1 MAEVDFNS
9 MTPAEQQELLDGP
22 SLAPP
27 TNTISNFNNA
37 PNSNGVS
44 YATIGLCLSL
54 STVFLFLRAYATF
67 TYLKRQYLSDYV
79 MAVAY
84 ILYLVFLSIILVECN
99 YLGLFVHMWDIRLRD
114 LPRMLRLLM
123 IGTNFFAVTVA
134 LVKAAIILEWLRI
147 FVPKGTRNTFFWI
160 SHALLWVNGLS
171 NVAGLFT
178 INLTCI
184 PHEKIWNRLTVPGQ
198 CIDGHAIDI
207 VSASVNLF
215 IDLLILLL
223 PQSIIWTLVA
233 STGRRIGVAAVFA
246 VGLLA
251 CFAAAFRLVAT
262 VHYSFSADISYNFST
277 VGLCAVA
284 ETTCGILVF
293 SVPTAPKAIAGL
305 GRLKSSISTQNWTG
319 RSPRSGKTFPPGS
332 GAGNRRAKPR
342 MYEELDDSQLITMDT
357 LGPEAGL
364 PRSHTSI
371 HETDQDEHTQ
381 PSILRT
387 TDISTE
393 SEHLDGAQNAK
404 DHLNR
409 QFPWDAH
416 P

>member
-27 TNTISNFNNA
+27 TGAVSNFNNA
-37 PNSNGVS
+37 LNGNGVS

-84 ILYLVFLSIILVECN
+84 RRQ
-99 YLGLFVHMWDIRLRD
+99 LFMV
-114 LPRMLRLLM
+114 
-123 IGTNFFAVTVA
+123 GTNFFVVTVA

-160 SHALLWVNGLS
+160 SHALLWVNGLI

-184 PHEKIWNRLTVPGQ
+184 PHEKIWNRLIVPEH
-198 CIDGHAIDI
+198 CINGHAIDV
-207 VSASVNLF
+207 VSAAVNLF

-223 PQSIIWTLVA
+223 PQSIIWTLMS
-233 STGRRIGVAAVFA
+233 STGKRIGVAAVFA

-251 CFAAAFRLVAT
+251 CVAAAFRLVAT
-262 VHYSFSADISYNFST
+262 IHYSFSLDTTYNFSA
-277 VGLCAVA
+277 VGLWAVA

-293 SVPTAPKAIAGL
+293 SVPTAPKAFAGL
-305 GRLKSSISTQNWTG
+305 GRLKSSWTG

-332 GAGNRRAKPR
+332 GDGASWPLAGNGRAKPR
-342 MYEELDDSQLITMDT
+342 MYEELDDSQLIMMDT
-357 LGPEAGL
+357 LG
-364 PRSHTSI
+364 
-371 HETDQDEHTQ
+371 
-381 PSILRT
+381 
-387 TDISTE
+387 
-393 SEHLDGAQNAK
+393 
-404 DHLNR
+404 
-409 QFPWDAH
+409 
-416 P
+416 